1 MQKSVVISFL
11 VLLLF
16 SGLKLDS
23 QVDTLQKWRL
33 HAGAGQHSAKIGL
46 PDMTILHPGL
56 LVGASLQ
63 FNNSDTHQLRQVA
76 YLGSFYHS
84 HFQTAVQLY
93 TEFHYEWHFGQ
104 NFYITPLAVGGG
116 YVASFSDMASH
127 IWDGS
132 EYNRQRLSMKNNF
145 VVSLG
150 PSFGYKSPWN
160 LSGKSVFL
168 ILGYRLQVQGVIVR
182 STVPL
187 IVYSNFQLGV
197 GLPL

>member
-1 MQKSVVISFL
+1 MQKSIFISCLVFL
-11 VLLLF
+11 SF
-16 SGLKLDS
+16 FGFKLDS
-23 QVDTLQKWRL
+23 QADPLQKWRL
-33 HAGAGQHSAKIGL
+33 SGGVGQYSAKIGL
-46 PDMTILHPGL
+46 PDLAVLHPGVL
-56 LVGASLQ
+56 LGASLQ
-63 FNNSDTHQLRQVA
+63 FNNSNIHQLRQAA
-76 YLGSFYHS
+76 YLGSFYHA

-104 NFYITPLAVGGG
+104 NFYIAPLALGGG

-160 LSGKSVFL
+160 LSGKSVLL